1 MFRFLNSIRFYHR
14 LLLLLLPVF
23 CIGLFPII
31 FFRVNL
37 RTMCAAERE
46 RAITQLRSVIEST
59 GGKPS
64 DEQLLNF
71 ERSYPK
77 TKVAALAR
85 FLREQP
91 SETADRVCLD
101 SREHTGPMP
110 DTPFIAH
117 PRQRTAC
124 LGPERPLAAAGG
136 K

>member
-1 MFRFLNSIRFYHR
+1 MFRIPNSIRFYHR

-85 FLREQP
+85 FLRAYLHFP
-91 SETADRVCLD
+91 NSDYAGARRFSKNRL
-101 SREHTGPMP
+101 SKK
-110 DTPFIAH
+110 
-117 PRQRTAC
+117 
-124 LGPERPLAAAGG
+124 ERNWAITLSII
-136 K
+136 